1 MERNHQKGNGENLM
15 TSLDIIVEW
24 FAVATVP
31 VAFIAWCIGN
41 IIINNQSI
49 KNLRRIYQ
57 DEDQI

>member
-1 MERNHQKGNGENLM
+1 M